1 MEISWTSSDLNP
13 IKLELVKTQTSWK
26 LRNTFLDNSYQRGKQ
41 NYLESKG
48 EQSMGCTTTHTLSRK
63 LKASDTIVTEENLK
77 IKDYLIL

>member
-13 IKLELVKTQTSWK
+13 IKLELLKIQTSWK

-48 EQSMGCTTTHTLSRK
+48 EQSMGYTTTHTLSRK